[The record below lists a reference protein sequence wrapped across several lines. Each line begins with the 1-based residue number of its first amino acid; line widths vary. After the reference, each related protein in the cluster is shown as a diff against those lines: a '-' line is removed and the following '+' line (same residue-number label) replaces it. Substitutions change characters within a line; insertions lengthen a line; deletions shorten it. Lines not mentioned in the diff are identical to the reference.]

1 MAGSDSA
8 AGSGGEAGA
17 HAADGG
23 AAGQASE
30 AGDGDTAPTASGA
43 GGGRLASLAGR
54 PVARHLALLACYL
67 AAGIALTWPRALYL
81 PRGQLPET
89 TDVAS
94 YVWDL
99 WWVAHQI
106 VHLGNPWF
114 TAKMA
119 APAGIQLGFDTTMP
133 LAGLVMS
140 PVTLLFGP
148 AAAFNLLTIVLPG
161 LLCYVMYR
169 TARLWLPSQAGAIA
183 AGAFFGLSSMLAE
196 QDWAHLNIA
205 AGTLFLPMTVEAAVR
220 LRRKPGRR
228 QAIILGLVLGAS
240 LLVNQESAVM
250 AAILAALLLIPWLA
264 RHPSRVRAAA
274 LILGGVIAVVVAS
287 PQLIAM
293 AQQASGGGTKV
304 SQHLLA
310 VTGKTYGVGLGDLFA
325 PAQRVGYYGL
335 HQLAAAS
342 ASSKYKEHTGEF
354 MPMFGLVLSVV
365 ALLGLAVSWRR
376 RSAWQLAAL
385 WLGCAWLAL
394 GASVYI
400 LKVQYVPF
408 HQWWNG
414 VWVSPVMPYTWV
426 MRLPVLSAFR
436 EADRFAILG
445 LVGAALLAGAAVDWL
460 RYHARP
466 LIIVVAALGLLEAGS
481 SIGQNP
487 AGGIMPATL
496 PALDRP
502 IAADHSGSIV
512 LDVPFGLRGGI
523 PVYGK
528 QGAPPALVLATE
540 DGHPR
545 AIAYTS
551 WVAATTRNEIAG
563 HPFYAQL
570 VRAESGIPLAPL
582 RSPAGNQVTPAELAA
597 ARRDLR
603 GLGIGW
609 ALIWTRHPGIPP
621 VAAYLKAAGFRFD
634 YRIDGAIVYRF
645 TGTSAVAFA
654 GRNVARSMRLAEN
667 ALRGQAAHQAAQ
679 AGGQAGPL
687 LGRER
692 GKDALLPR
700 MPCLPQPRRDDA
712 ALRRQVQPDVPL
724 VALVPAAPDPSLAL
738 QPRG

>member
-1 MAGSDSA
+1 
-8 AGSGGEAGA
+8 
-17 HAADGG
+17 
-23 AAGQASE
+23 
-30 AGDGDTAPTASGA
+30 
-43 GGGRLASLAGR
+43 
-54 PVARHLALLACYL
+54 
-67 AAGIALTWPRALYL
+67 
-81 PRGQLPET
+81 
-89 TDVAS
+89 
-94 YVWDL
+94 
-99 WWVAHQI
+99 
-106 VHLGNPWF
+106 
-114 TAKMA
+114 
-119 APAGIQLGFDTTMP
+119 
-133 LAGLVMS
+133 
-140 PVTLLFGP
+140 
-148 AAAFNLLTIVLPG
+148 
-161 LLCYVMYR
+161 
-169 TARLWLPSQAGAIA
+169 
-183 AGAFFGLSSMLAE
+183 
-196 QDWAHLNIA
+196 
-205 AGTLFLPMTVEAAVR
+205 
-220 LRRKPGRR
+220 LRRSPGRR
-228 QAIILGLVLGAS
+228 QAVILGLVLGAS

-250 AAILAALLLIPWLA
+250 AAILAVLLLIPWLA

-293 AQQASGGGTKV
+293 AQQASAGGTKV

-342 ASSKYKEHTGEF
+342 ASAPDHGPTAEA
-354 MPMFGLVLSVV
+354 MPMFGIVLTVV

-394 GASVYI
+394 GASLYVM
-400 LKVQYVPF
+400 KVQHVPF
-408 HQWWNG
+408 QQWWHG
-414 VWVSPVMPYTWV
+414 VRVSPVMPYTWV

-481 SIGQNP
+481 AIGQNP

-496 PALDRP
+496 PTLDRP

-528 QGAPPALVLATE
+528 QGAPPALVLATA

-545 AIAYTS
+545 SIAYTS
-551 WVAATTRNEIAG
+551 WVPATTRNKIAG

-570 VRAESGIPLAPL
+570 VRAESGIPLAP
-582 RSPAGNQVTPAELAA
+582 RRPNAAGNQVTPAQLAA
-597 ARRDLR
+597 ARRDLP

-621 VAAYLKAAGFRFD
+621 VAAYLKATGFRFD
-634 YRIDGAIVYRF
+634 YRTDGAIVYRF
-645 TGTSAVAFA
+645 TG
-654 GRNVARSMRLAEN
+654 
-667 ALRGQAAHQAAQ
+667 
-679 AGGQAGPL
+679 
-687 LGRER
+687 
-692 GKDALLPR
+692 K
-700 MPCLPQPRRDDA
+700 
-712 ALRRQVQPDVPL
+712 
-724 VALVPAAPDPSLAL
+724 
-738 QPRG
+738 

>member
-1 MAGSDSA
+1 MDRAGRNRRRQPASAAAGPLDAAGPGSAVASATVDGTAEAGDSA
-8 AGSGGEAGA
+8 AGD
-17 HAADGG
+17 AA
-23 AAGQASE
+23 AAG
-30 AGDGDTAPTASGA
+30 DVPTASGSTPPDAAAASAGA
-43 GGGRLASLAGR
+43 GGGRLRALAAR
-54 PVARHLALLACYL
+54 PAIQHLAVLACYL
-67 AAGIALTWPRALYL
+67 AAGIVLTWPRALYL

-99 WWVAHQI
+99 WWVAHQL

-114 TAKMA
+114 TTHMA
-119 APAGIQLGFDTTMP
+119 APVGIQLGFDTTMP
-133 LAGLVMS
+133 LVGLVMS

-148 AAAFNLLTIVLPG
+148 AAAFNLLTIVMPG

-169 TARLWLPSQAGAIA
+169 VARLWLPSQAGPIA
-183 AGAFFGLSSMLAE
+183 AGAFFGLSSMLGE
-196 QDWAHLNIA
+196 QDWAHLNIV

-220 LRRKPGRR
+220 LRRRPGRR
-228 QAIILGLVLGAS
+228 QAIILGLVLGTS

-250 AAILAALLLIPWLA
+250 AAILAALLLVPWLA
-264 RHPSRVRAAA
+264 RHPARDRAAP
-274 LILGGVIAVVVAS
+274 LILGGVIAIVVAS

-293 AQQASGGGTKV
+293 IQQARVGGTVV
-304 SQHLLA
+304 SPHLLA
-310 VTGKTYGVGLGDLFA
+310 VTGKRYGVGLGDLFA

-342 ASSKYKEHTGEF
+342 ASAKNHGPTAEA
-354 MPMFGLVLSVV
+354 MPMFGLVLTIV
-365 ALLGLAVSWRR
+365 ALFGLIVSWRR

-394 GASVYI
+394 GASLYV
-400 LKVQYVPF
+400 LKVQHVPF
-408 HQWWNG
+408 QQTWNG
-414 VWVSPVMPYTWV
+414 VLVSPVMPYTWV

-466 LIIVVAALGLLEAGS
+466 LIIVVAAFAVLEAGYS
-481 SIGQNP
+481 TGPPST
-487 AGGIMPATL
+487 GIMPAAF
-496 PALDRP
+496 PALERP

-528 QGAPPALVLATE
+528 QLAPPALVLATA

-545 AIAYTS
+545 SIAYTS
-551 WVAATTRNEIAG
+551 WVSATTRNRIAG

-570 VRAESGIPLAPL
+570 VRAESGIPLAPQ
-582 RSPAGNQVTPAELAA
+582 SPNAAGNQLTPAQLAA
-597 ARRDLR
+597 ARRDLH

-621 VAAYLKAAGFRFD
+621 VGAYLKATGFRFD
-634 YRIDGAIVYRF
+634 YRTDGAIVFRF
-645 TGTSAVAFA
+645 TG
-654 GRNVARSMRLAEN
+654 
-667 ALRGQAAHQAAQ
+667 
-679 AGGQAGPL
+679 
-687 LGRER
+687 
-692 GKDALLPR
+692 K
-700 MPCLPQPRRDDA
+700 
-712 ALRRQVQPDVPL
+712 
-724 VALVPAAPDPSLAL
+724 
-738 QPRG
+738 

>member
-1 MAGSDSA
+1 MDRAGRSRRRQPSSA
-8 AGSGGEAGA
+8 AAVTLDATGPGSATAG
-17 HAADGG
+17 DGR
-23 AAGQASE
+23 E
-30 AGDGDTAPTASGA
+30 AGDEAAGDRATPDHGALPGDVTTRRGTAA
-43 GGGRLASLAGR
+43 GPAADSRDGRLRALATR
-54 PVARHLALLACYL
+54 PAVHHLALLACYL
-67 AAGIALTWPRALYL
+67 TAGIALTWPRALYL
-81 PRGQLPET
+81 PRAQLPAT

-99 WWVAHQI
+99 WWIAHQL

-114 TAKMA
+114 TTQMA
-119 APAGIQLGFDTTMP
+119 APVGIQLGFDTTMP
-133 LAGLVMS
+133 LAGLIMS

-148 AAAFNLLTIVLPG
+148 GAAFNLLTIVMPG

-169 TARLWLPSQAGAIA
+169 VARLWLPSQAGAIA

-196 QDWAHLNIA
+196 QDWAHLNIV

-220 LRRKPGRR
+220 LRRSPGRR

-240 LLVNQESAVM
+240 FLVNQESAVM
-250 AAILAALLLIPWLA
+250 AAILAALLLIPWLV
-264 RHPSRVRAAA
+264 RHPGRQRVTA
-274 LILGGVIAVVVAS
+274 LMLGGVIAVVVAS

-293 AQQASGGGTKV
+293 VQQARSGGTGV
-304 SQHLLA
+304 DPHLLA
-310 VTGKTYGVGLGDLFA
+310 VTSKKYGVGIGDLFA

-342 ASSKYKEHTGEF
+342 ASAPDHGPTAEG
-354 MPMFGLVLSVV
+354 MPMFGLILTVV

-394 GASVYI
+394 GASLYV
-400 LKVQYVPF
+400 LKVQHVPF
-408 HQWWNG
+408 QQWWNG
-414 VWVSPVMPYTWV
+414 VRVSPVMPYTWV

-481 SIGQNP
+481 AIGQYQKTGN
-487 AGGIMPATL
+487 MPATL

-523 PVYGK
+523 PEYGPELR
-528 QGAPPALVLATE
+528 PPALVLATE

-551 WVAATTRNEIAG
+551 WVPATTRNEIAG

-570 VRAESGIPLAPL
+570 VRAESGIPLAPQ
-582 RSPAGNQVTPAELAA
+582 RNAAGNQVTLAQLAA
-597 ARRDLR
+597 AHRDLG

-609 ALIWTRHPGIPP
+609 ALIWTRRPHPM
-621 VAAYLKAAGFRFD
+621 VAVYLKATGFRFD
-634 YRIDGAIVYRF
+634 YQIDGAFVYRF
-645 TGTSAVAFA
+645 TG
-654 GRNVARSMRLAEN
+654 
-667 ALRGQAAHQAAQ
+667 
-679 AGGQAGPL
+679 
-687 LGRER
+687 
-692 GKDALLPR
+692 K
-700 MPCLPQPRRDDA
+700 
-712 ALRRQVQPDVPL
+712 
-724 VALVPAAPDPSLAL
+724 
-738 QPRG
+738 